1 MRTRILFAIFAACLF
16 PAAMLGA
23 PKGNAAAGK
32 QVFTAHCQM
41 CHGPNGQGNAA
52 LGKMLG
58 ATIPPL
64 GSKQVQ
70 DLSDAQIRQV
80 IENGKLKM
88 PPVKGLSSSDID
100 NVIAFVRTLGK
111 K

>member
-1 MRTRILFAIFAACLF
+1 MRRRILSLLFGALVF
-16 PAAMLGA
+16 PATMLGA
-23 PKGNAAAGK
+23 SKGNATAGK

-41 CHGPNGQGNAA
+41 CHGDHGQGNQA

-58 ATIPPL
+58 ATIPAL
-64 GSKQVQ
+64 SSKQVQ
-70 DLSDAQIRQV
+70 DLTDAQIRQV

-88 PPVKGLSSSDID
+88 PPVKGISSSDID
-100 NVIAFVRTLGK
+100 NVIAFVRTLAK

>member
-1 MRTRILFAIFAACLF
+1 MRTRIFTFLFAALVF

-23 PKGNAAAGK
+23 PKGNATAGK
-32 QVFTAHCQM
+32 KVFAAHCQM
-41 CHGPNGQGNAA
+41 CHGDHGQGNQA

-58 ATIPPL
+58 ATIPAL
-64 GSKQVQ
+64 SSKQVQ
-70 DLSDAQIRQV
+70 DLTDAEIHQV

-88 PPVKGLSSSDID
+88 PPVRGISSADVD
-100 NVIAFVRTLGK
+100 NVIAFVRTLAK